1 MPSGAHA
8 APGNSM
14 IKAVFDA
21 NVLVSAFLSRD
32 NPGGVSSELLRF
44 AVAGAIDLHLSV
56 AIVDEAIGILLRS
69 TRARRKYRYT
79 RSDADQY
86 RATLMMLASIVDDP
100 SPMPGAVPRDPED
113 DKIVACAVA
122 AAAEHIVTRDDHLL
136 SLGSYSGIAITTP
149 EQFIHLVRREF
160 GRLPEP

>member
-1 MPSGAHA
+1 V
-8 APGNSM
+8 PGNSV

-44 AVAGAIDLHLSV
+44 VVAGAIDLHLSV
-56 AIVDEAIGILLRS
+56 EIVDEAIGILLSS
-69 TRARRKYRYT
+69 TRAQRRYRYS
-79 RSDADQY
+79 RRDADEY
-86 RATLMMLASIVDDP
+86 RATLTMLATIVDDP
-100 SPMPGAVPRDPED
+100 SPTPGAVPRDPDD
-113 DKIVACAVA
+113 DKIVTCAVA

-136 SLGSYSGIAITTP
+136 SLGSYAGIVIIAP